1 MSLQDQQTYALLESV
16 QQEIGQIV
24 QNRRKDIPSHNLV
37 RHVLDTLDIIIAR
50 SYDQHTTVSLE
61 DNDDQDDEQNDGL
74 KVTYGDMMTAKRIAN
89 DWLLKVI
96 SGDYIGNDELDDPM
110 DRAAQ
115 VLAHFSGRGGAGA
128 ITRTWHFEYLTRDGD
143 KETMDIK
150 VHEPTFIEND
160 LGFKTW
166 GSAPLLAR
174 KLIQD
179 NLIPDIG
186 DARILELGT
195 GTGMVGLM
203 CAKLGA
209 REVYMTDY
217 HPSVLKNVTR
227 NVELNGCQNV
237 EVHKLDFF
245 EIAGLT
251 QRHATAPIEAWENEQ
266 FDIVIG
272 SDLLYEM
279 DHALSL
285 PHVVS
290 KFMKDVFHF
299 LIPLRARYQEEV
311 VTFEAKMAE
320 LGFTAI
326 VQQDLQYEEQ
336 EAQLSLY
343 RYYEWRR

>member
-115 VLAHFSGRGGAGA
+115 VLAHFSGRGGKGFLIDERKEPRLAIDNSAWPHTGAGA

-174 KLIQD
+174 
-179 NLIPDIG
+179 
-186 DARILELGT
+186 
-195 GTGMVGLM
+195 
-203 CAKLGA
+203 
-209 REVYMTDY
+209 
-217 HPSVLKNVTR
+217 
-227 NVELNGCQNV
+227 
-237 EVHKLDFF
+237 
-245 EIAGLT
+245 
-251 QRHATAPIEAWENEQ
+251 
-266 FDIVIG
+266 
-272 SDLLYEM
+272 
-279 DHALSL
+279 
-285 PHVVS
+285 
-290 KFMKDVFHF
+290 
-299 LIPLRARYQEEV
+299 
-311 VTFEAKMAE
+311 
-320 LGFTAI
+320 
-326 VQQDLQYEEQ
+326 
-336 EAQLSLY
+336 
-343 RYYEWRR
+343 